1 MTVWLQGERG
11 GQVQSDVG
19 EGALQGGHAV
29 SGGQRPAL
37 HDAHVVGAVD
47 ALQICYRYCGRG
59 GVFHGPAIFTSWR
72 FILKVII

>member
-47 ALQICYRYCGRG
+47 ALQMGYR
-59 GVFHGPAIFTSWR
+59 
-72 FILKVII
+72 

>member
-47 ALQICYRYCGRG
+47 ALQIAADIVEE
-59 GVFHGPAIFTSWR
+59 GVFFMGQPFSPPGGS
-72 FILKVII
+72 FLK

>member
-29 SGGQRPAL
+29 SGGQGPVL
-37 HDAHVVGAVD
+37 HDGHVVGAVD
-47 ALQICYRYCGRG
+47 ALQMGYRYRG
-59 GVFHGPAIFTSWR
+59 CLSMGKPFSPPR
-72 FILKVII
+72 ILK

>member
-37 HDAHVVGAVD
+37 HDAHVIGAVD
-47 ALQICYRYCGRG
+47 ALHIVDGADDTGLLRICSEIVDR
-59 GVFHGPAIFTSWR
+59 
-72 FILKVII
+72 